1 MFLYG
6 LLITFIGMFAVFG
19 FLYLLMLTI
28 QLASKLIQK
37 TQVKEDEASI
47 ALAIAI
53 ALKQGG
59 K

>member
-1 MFLYG
+1 MLSYG
-6 LLITFIGMFAVFG
+6 LLITLIGMGAVFG
-19 FLYLLMLTI
+19 FLCLLMLTI

-37 TQVKEDEASI
+37 TQVKEDEAGI

>member
-1 MFLYG
+1 MLSYG
-6 LLITFIGMFAVFG
+6 LLITFIGMGAVFG
-19 FLYLLMLTI
+19 FLCLLMLTI